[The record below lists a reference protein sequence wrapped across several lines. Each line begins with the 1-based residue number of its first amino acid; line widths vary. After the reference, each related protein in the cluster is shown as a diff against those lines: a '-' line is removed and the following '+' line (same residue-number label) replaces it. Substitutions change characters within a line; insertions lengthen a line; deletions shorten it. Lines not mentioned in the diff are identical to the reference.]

1 MTLVIVHLYPKL
13 SVYNSNMK
21 IQLHK
26 ESVVVLHPLGEYQNC
41 EWEHHQT
48 VYKGQGRIQDF
59 SGVGDQ
65 PNFFL
70 DFGYTCRESVSRC

>member
-1 MTLVIVHLYPKL
+1 MIVIIVIVHLYPKL

-41 EWEHHQT
+41 ECEHHPQLRSSSIHRST
-48 VYKGQGRIQDF
+48 QRQYTGAYTGFLR
-59 SGVGDQ
+59 VGAN
-65 PNFFL
+65 PFF
-70 DFGYTCRESVSRC
+70 FF